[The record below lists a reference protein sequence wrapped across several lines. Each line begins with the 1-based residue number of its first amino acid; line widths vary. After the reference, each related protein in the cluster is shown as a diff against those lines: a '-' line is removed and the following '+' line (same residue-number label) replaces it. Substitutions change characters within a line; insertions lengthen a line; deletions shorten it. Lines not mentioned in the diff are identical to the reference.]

1 MKKQNAQIQM
11 NCFWR
16 LQPVYIN
23 SQKQL
28 KLNLQKQPYQMAV
41 LLGHTALPNANVMWL
56 FKVWKMFADLNI
68 LLSNTLNIYE
78 PFQMQYVVAPSFS
91 DVDSNVEWDM
101 GHCTCIDHAW
111 KYVVY

>member
-41 LLGHTALPNANVMWL
+41 LLGHTALPNANVM
-56 FKVWKMFADLNI
+56 
-68 LLSNTLNIYE
+68 
-78 PFQMQYVVAPSFS
+78 
-91 DVDSNVEWDM
+91 
-101 GHCTCIDHAW
+101 
-111 KYVVY
+111 